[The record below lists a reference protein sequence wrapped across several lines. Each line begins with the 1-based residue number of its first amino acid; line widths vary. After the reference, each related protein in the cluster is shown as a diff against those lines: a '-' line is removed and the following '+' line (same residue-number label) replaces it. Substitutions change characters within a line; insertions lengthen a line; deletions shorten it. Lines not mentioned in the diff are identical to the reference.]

1 MEPNVIIDETLAV
14 DRIELTETDSGIAL
28 NITQEDNVVINF
40 TQDAGPTGPQ
50 GPKGDTGDT
59 GPQGPIGL
67 TGAQGPK
74 GDKGDTGATGATG
87 AQGPQGIQGIQG
99 PKGDTGATGP
109 QGIQGIQGVKGDKGD
124 TGAQGPQGIQG
135 PIGPQ
140 GEQGI
145 QGPIG
150 PQGIQGPQGDIG
162 PMGPQGPKGDKG
174 DTGNSITLE
183 GTVPTVGDL
192 PTTGNDVGD
201 LWIVAASGD
210 GYVWN
215 GTGWDNVGPIRG
227 PKGDTGDTGPQGI
240 QGEPGPQGPQGI
252 QGPQG
257 DTGPQGIQGP
267 QGDTGPQGP
276 QGIQGEMGPQGPQG
290 IQGIQGEMGP
300 QGPQGLPGEQGPQ
313 GIQGPAGPGVAAGG
327 TAGQVLAK
335 IDATDYNTQ
344 WVDNVASNPFN
355 QSLNTTDNV
364 QFNTVN
370 IQGATTLTWNSTD
383 STLEF
388 PLNND
393 VTLQVGQESVIK
405 VQNQTGV
412 AITNGRVVRITG
424 SNGTHM
430 TIGLADNT
438 QESLS
443 ASTIGVATQDINN
456 NAVGF
461 ITTYGYVRDLDTSAY
476 TEGTAIWL
484 GTNGFFTVTKP
495 YAPANLVLVGWVAR
509 SHATQGMIFVHIQN
523 GYELDELHNVDNT
536 TNPPVNYDVL
546 AFDGATQL
554 WKNTRNLDLNS
565 VETKTLVSAGEVLD
579 ANYEIRGILAGGNGS
594 SPTPLFVSNAQSG
607 RQVNAVIREYGQN
620 RLGGSATSPGRPAIV
635 FDSSRGTNTAPTA
648 VQNGDAIGNLIQ
660 SGYDGANWQ
669 MQGRGTGSASFGF
682 AATENWNNSTAVFTA
697 SISGSLMS
705 VSAVTSGTI
714 IPGMVLTGTGILEGT
729 QIVAYNSLLSP
740 YTIGGPGIYTIS
752 RSQTVAST
760 TVTGKGQTAGGTAF
774 QLQVQ
779 PNNMVQFEGN
789 PAAGYNSRQIAMF
802 TSWNNASVT
811 DPATLNL
818 LMGDANF
825 SSSDM
830 YTQWGAATGYLY
842 LGRGRAN
849 VIYVNSA
856 TSIAGVPAESIA
868 VFTGSISGST
878 LTVTAITS
886 GVISPGMT
894 LRNIGAGQN
903 ATRITAQTSGTT
915 GGTGTYTVANAFY
928 LGAAS
933 SQTMTAVAD
942 NNSLL
947 GTNSLKI
954 YSSRKSG
961 VSGRRNKLMN
971 GDSIGALEVYG
982 THTDSSTIAT
992 PNAHRSRIFWTATE
1006 NHSSSAGGS
1015 RFTLTTVTPGTNTE
1029 ATRMTADSTSA
1040 SFTVPVQLPNYT
1052 AAALRAITGQVGFM
1066 AAVNDA
1072 GGKLAYWDTTNT
1084 RWSFVID
1091 GTAV

>member
-14 DRIELTETDSGIAL
+14 DRIELTETATGIAL

-40 TQDAGPTGPQ
+40 TQDAGPTGPK
-50 GPKGDTGDT
+50 GDKGDTGDT

-67 TGAQGPK
+67 TGAQGEK

-87 AQGPQGIQGIQG
+87 PQGPQGIQGIQG

-109 QGIQGIQGVKGDKGD
+109 QGIQGIQGPKGDKGD
-124 TGAQGPQGIQG
+124 TGPQGPQGIQG

-192 PTTGNDVGD
+192 PTTGNDIGD

-227 PKGDTGDTGPQGI
+227 PKGDTGAQGPQGI
-240 QGEPGPQGPQGI
+240 QGDMGPQGIQGI

-267 QGDTGPQGP
+267 QGDIGPQGP

-290 IQGIQGEMGP
+290 IQGIQGEMGL
-300 QGPQGLPGEQGPQ
+300 QGPQGLPGDQGPQ

-344 WVDNVASNPFN
+344 WVDNTATLNP
-355 QSLNTTDNV
+355 TDVKAVYTQVHNA
-364 QFNTVN
+364 
-370 IQGATTLTWNSTD
+370 QGATL
-383 STLEF
+383 LK
-388 PLNND
+388 
-393 VTLQVGQESVIK
+393 GQAVYLY
-405 VQNQTGV
+405 Q
-412 AITNGRVVRITG
+412 ATG
-424 SNGTHM
+424 SNPSVKLANNTGDATSAKTLGLVYADIVQGGT
-430 TIGLADNT
+430 GLVIT
-438 QESLS
+438 QGKLV
-443 ASTIGVATQDINN
+443 GV
-456 NAVGF
+456 
-461 ITTYGYVRDLDTSAY
+461 DTSAFL
-476 TEGTAIWL
+476 EGDTLYL
-484 GTNGFFTVTKP
+484 GATDGGLTKVKP
-495 YAPANLVLVGWVAR
+495 YAPNHLVYVGVVAKAN
-509 SHATQGMIFVHIQN
+509 QGQGEIYVKPQN

-620 RLGGSATSPGRPAIV
+620 RLGGTATSPGRPAIV

-697 SISGSLMS
+697 SISGSLMT
-705 VSAVTSGTI
+705 VSAVTSGVI

-729 QIVAYNSLLSP
+729 QIVSYNSLLSP
-740 YTIGGPGIYTIS
+740 YTIGGSGIYTIS

-802 TSWNNASVT
+802 TSWNNASAN

-830 YTQWGAATGYLY
+830 YTQWGGATGYLY

-894 LRNIGAGQN
+894 LRGFGTGMNV
-903 ATRITAQTSGTT
+903 TRITAQTSGTT

-928 LGAAS
+928 LGTAS

-992 PNAHRSRIFWTATE
+992 PNAHRSRIYWTATE

-1015 RFTLTTVTPGTNTE
+1015 RFTLTTVTPGTATE